1 MQLNPQLLKS
11 VRHSATIGRVILVI
25 AALVSGIATGKMMY
39 LGSFDDAWIIRWA
52 KVALGLGLIEGGLA
66 FAYHGIRKVF
76 TNGIQ
81 RLIAWVFLGALV
93 GAVLCNLFTE
103 RMLARGI
110 PLQPFQQAWVDWA
123 FDGVVVVVILAIGAI
138 QLFSDEQRLER
149 HALKVIGEESEEKL
163 RKARGEFPHETTAE
177 TRETG
182 PLAPGK
188 DRPRW

>member
-1 MQLNPQLLKS
+1 MQFNAQILKS
-11 VRHSATIGRVILVI
+11 VRANANAGRAILVI

-39 LGSFDDAWIIRWA
+39 LGSESDPWIIRWA
-52 KVALGLGLIEGGLA
+52 KVGLGLGLIEGGLA

-81 RLIAWVFLGALV
+81 RGVAWVFLFALV

-110 PLQPFQQAWVDWA
+110 ALEQFQQAWVDWA
-123 FDGVVVVVILAIGAI
+123 FDGVVVVVMLSIGAI

-149 HALKVIGEESEEKL
+149 HALKVIGEEAEDKL
-163 RKARGEFPHETTAE
+163 RSARGEFPGEIE
-177 TRETG
+177 VGSRETG
-182 PLAPGK
+182 PLVRGK
-188 DRPRW
+188 DIRR